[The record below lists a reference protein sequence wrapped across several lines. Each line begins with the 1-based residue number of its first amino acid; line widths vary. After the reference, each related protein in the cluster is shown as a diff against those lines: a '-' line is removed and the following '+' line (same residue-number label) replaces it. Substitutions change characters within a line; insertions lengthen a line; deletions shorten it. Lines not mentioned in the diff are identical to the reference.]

1 MEESLLLKLIKR
13 GDALA
18 FSHLFM
24 TYHKDLVLFA
34 STFQLSQS
42 DCEDIVQTLFL
53 KLWNEREQLIIKTSL
68 TSYLL
73 KAVKNSCLDEIRH
86 QAVVCQYS
94 ISTMKNFSLL
104 EDLNTENYILYSD
117 LSRHLETALYK
128 LPPDCREAFVLNRL
142 QGYKYKEVAEQLQIS
157 ERTIEARIR
166 KALSLL
172 RKFLKEFLT
181 LLSMLLVVK

>member
-1 MEESLLLKLIKR
+1 MEEPLLLKLIKR

-18 FSHLFM
+18 FFHLFM

-34 STFQLSQS
+34 GTFQLSQS

-53 KLWNEREQLIIKTSL
+53 KLWNEREQLTIKTSL

-86 QAVVCQYS
+86 QAVVRQHIDYE
-94 ISTMKNFSLL
+94 KSLSVL
-104 EDLNTENYILYSD
+104 EDLDTENYILYSD
-117 LSRHLETALYK
+117 LSRHLETALHK

-142 QGYKYKEVAEQLQIS
+142 QGYKYKEVAEQLQVS
-157 ERTIEARIR
+157 ERTIEARIG

-172 RKFLKEFLT
+172 RKSLKEFSM
-181 LLSMLLVVK
+181 LLSMLLFVK

>member
-34 STFQLSQS
+34 GTFQLSQS

-53 KLWNEREQLIIKTSL
+53 KLWNEREQLTIKTSL

-86 QAVVCQYS
+86 QAVVRQHIDYE
-94 ISTMKNFSLL
+94 KSLCAGRSG
-104 EDLNTENYILYSD
+104 YGKLYFIF
-117 LSRHLETALYK
+117 R
-128 LPPDCREAFVLNRL
+128 PVPAF
-142 QGYKYKEVAEQLQIS
+142 GD
-157 ERTIEARIR
+157 RTP
-166 KALSLL
+166 
-172 RKFLKEFLT
+172 
-181 LLSMLLVVK
+181 